1 MYCYKCGCELN
12 RTDHCPNCGADVA
25 TYKKIIY
32 TSNYLY
38 NDGLQKAQVRDLTGA
53 ILSLKNSLWFNK
65 DNLDARNLLGL
76 IYYEIGETVAAL
88 SEWVIAKNI
97 NDERLHRKNNLGADY
112 LGQVQA
118 SKQTMD
124 NLDSSIERYNHALE
138 CCYTGNV
145 DVAVLQLKKVLS
157 VNPHYLRARQLLAL
171 LYINSQDYKKAAR
184 ELQKCSVLDVNNT
197 TTLRYQQEV
206 ESHLLQESGG
216 AGGHRRSGNVRTIKT
231 AGLGSNEV
239 SSLAGKGGKGKNKKL
254 KVGSVIKYTADNET
268 IIQPVNA
275 RNPGV
280 DGFGLPSWIY
290 GGAIGALVGAVA
302 VGFLI
307 MPARVQSIRSEMQQQ
322 VREISAE
329 ADTKESKI
337 TDLQSQV
344 DTLTSELT
352 DYQEKESL
360 SESGSDA
367 TSKSNALMLSAAYY
381 IEDSVNIGDAADALG
396 KIDPDIAADDMSDEY
411 IQLYNDLYP
420 LLRAQILQDYADA
433 GIEAYEA
440 ETPDYETA
448 ADKLAMANKFED
460 ASDYGQTWPKR
471 QYYLADSYYQLYQAA
486 EDKTKV
492 TDYITKAKEVIANLA
507 EAFPNSEYTTKANDL
522 LEKLPEVTEAAD
534 TDTTSADSSAEG
546 STSGSTSQTS
556 VSGSNSSSSTAGTSE
571 TSAGTGSSTAGAGT
585 SDAGT
590 NAADTGASG
599 TTGTGT
605 TGTAAGAAAAGDS
618 TDAAAVGSANAGIGT
633 TASTAAE

>member
-38 NDGLQKAQVRDLTGA
+38 NDGLQKAQVRDLSGA

-76 IYYEIGETVAAL
+76 VYYEIGETVAAL

-97 NDERLHRKNNLGADY
+97 NDERLHRKNNQGEDY
-112 LGQVQA
+112 LAQVQA

-124 NLDSSIERYNHALE
+124 NLDSSIQRYNHALE

-157 VNPHYLRARQLLAL
+157 VNPHYLRARQLLVL
-171 LYINSQDYKKAAR
+171 LYIGSQDYKKAAR
-184 ELQKCSVLDVNNT
+184 ELQKCSLLDVNNT
-197 TTLRYQQEV
+197 TTLRYMQEV
-206 ESHLLQESGG
+206 ESHLLQESGAAASRG
-216 AGGHRRSGNVRTIKT
+216 RSGTVRTVKT

-239 SSLAGKGGKGKNKKL
+239 SSLAGKGGKGRNKKQKL

-290 GGAIGALVGAVA
+290 GGVIGALVGAVA

-307 MPARVQSIRSEMQQQ
+307 MPARVQSIRSETQQQ

-329 ADTKESKI
+329 ADTKEAKI

-344 DTLTSELT
+344 DNLTTELAE
-352 DYQEKESL
+352 YQEQESL
-360 SESGSDA
+360 TATGGDA
-367 TSKSNALMLSAAYY
+367 SSKMNALMLSAAYY
-381 IEDSVNIGDAADALG
+381 IEDSVNVNDAADALG
-396 KIDPDIAADDMSDEY
+396 KIDPEIAADDMSEEY
-411 IQLYNDLYP
+411 VKLYNDLYP
-420 LLRAQILQDYADA
+420 LLRAQILQNYADA

-440 ETPDYETA
+440 DRPDYETA
-448 ADKLAMANKFED
+448 VQNLAMANQFED
-460 ASDYGQTWPKR
+460 ASNYGQTWPQR

-492 TDYITKAKEVIANLA
+492 TDYITKAKEVITNL
-507 EAFPNSEYTTKANDL
+507 ETAFPASDYTTKAEAL
-522 LEKLPEVTEAAD
+522 LEKLPEVAETAASSAAD
-534 TDTTSADSSAEG
+534 TSNAAE
-546 STSGSTSQTS
+546 
-556 VSGSNSSSSTAGTSE
+556 TAAPS
-571 TSAGTGSSTAGAGT
+571 
-585 SDAGT
+585 
-590 NAADTGASG
+590 AADTAN
-599 TTGTGT
+599 TAE
-605 TGTAAGAAAAGDS
+605 TAATLDADTANTTSTTVAG
-618 TDAAAVGSANAGIGT
+618 TQNNG
-633 TASTAAE
+633 